1 MKRTAT
7 SNWQGGGKD
16 GKGQLTTQTKALDGQ
31 PYSFKARFGD
41 QRTDTNPEELIAAA
55 HAGCFNMALALELSN
70 AGASIDNLE
79 TKAAVNIEQ
88 VDGGFEINK
97 IHLDLRA
104 NISGIDEQ
112 SFKDAAKAAKEN
124 CPVSKVLA
132 GAEITLDA
140 KMVSSAK
147 AAHA

>member
-7 SNWQGGGKD
+7 SNWQGSGKD
-16 GKGQLTTQTKALDGQ
+16 GKGQLTTQTRALDGQ

-41 QRTDTNPEELIAAA
+41 DHTGTNPEELIAAA
-55 HAGCFNMALALELSN
+55 HAGCFNMALALELTG
-70 AGASIDNLE
+70 AGASVDNLE
-79 TKAAVNIEQ
+79 TTAEVNIVE

-104 NISGIDEQ
+104 KVSGIDEE
-112 SFKDAAKAAKEN
+112 SFKQATKAAKEN
-124 CPVSKVLA
+124 CPVSKVLK

-140 KMVSSAK
+140 KMVGAAK
-147 AAHA
+147 AAHS